1 MISKNEMTLNALG
14 SPATR
19 RRNRPLVCV
28 AAVLA
33 ALALAFAAASA
44 RPSGTERGSES
55 VRTLETI
62 KIEGEIAVPQVLF
75 ITGRE
80 FPRFRDGLGSTFLTN
95 ARDVARSLEYP
106 ARVRVV
112 ESRKEEGK

>member
-33 ALALAFAAASA
+33 ALALAFAGASA
-44 RPSGTERGSES
+44 ESSNDARSES

-80 FPRFRDGLGSTFLTN
+80 FPRFRDGLGSRFLTD
-95 ARDVARSLEYP
+95 ARHVARSLDYP

>member
-44 RPSGTERGSES
+44 EPSNDARSEP